1 MTQLVGILGYPLA
14 HSISPAVQQAAFD
27 HYGLPV
33 RYEAWPTPPDALG
46 DEVSKL
52 REEKY
57 LGASVTIPHK
67 EGVGAYLDGV
77 DAWAASIGAVNTIVR
92 AGSDLLGYNTDA
104 YGFIKSLKE
113 IGSFDPRDKRVLVLG
128 AGGAAR
134 AAVFG
139 LAKEGIASLI
149 IANRTLERA
158 QSLVEDIRGS
168 IAHVSA
174 VPMDE
179 AALEE
184 SSATADLIVNSTSIG
199 MAHGDAEGR
208 TPLDA
213 RLIPPGALVYDMVY
227 NPPETPLL
235 NEARKAGAR
244 TLGGLPM
251 LIYQGEAAFQR
262 WTGRDAPV
270 EVMFRAGRAAL
281 ASFSATA

>member
-67 EGVGAYLDGV
+67 EGVGVYLDGV

-92 AGSDLLGYNTDA
+92 SGRLIMGYNTDA
-104 YGFIKSLKE
+104 YGFIESLKE
-113 IGSFDPRDKRVLVLG
+113 IGGLDPQDKRVLVLG

-139 LAKEGIASLI
+139 LAKEGISSLI
-149 IANRTLERA
+149 IANRTLHRA
-158 QSLVEDIRGS
+158 RSLVEDIRGS

-174 VPMDE
+174 VSMDE

-184 SSATADLIVNSTSIG
+184 SSATADLIVNSTSVG

-227 NPPETPLL
+227 NPSETPLL

-281 ASFSATA
+281 AGFSATA

>member
-1 MTQLVGILGYPLA
+1 MTQLAGILGYPLA
-14 HSISPAVQQAAFD
+14 HSLSPAVQQAAFD

-33 RYEAWPTPPDALG
+33 RYEAWPTPPDTLG

-67 EGVGAYLDGV
+67 EQVGVYLDGV
-77 DAWAASIGAVNTIVR
+77 DAWAASIGTVNTIVR
-92 AGSDLLGYNTDA
+92 EAGRIIGYNTDA
-104 YGFIKSLKE
+104 YGFIKPLKE
-113 IGSFDPRDKRVLVLG
+113 IGGFDPRGKKVLLLG

-139 LAKEGIASLI
+139 LAKESIAFLT

-158 QSLVEDIRGS
+158 QSLAEDVRGS
-168 IAHVSA
+168 IAHVST

-179 AALEE
+179 TALEE
-184 SSATADLIVNSTSIG
+184 ASATADLIVNSTSIG
-199 MAHGDAEGR
+199 MSHGDAEER
-208 TPLDA
+208 TPLDT
-213 RLIPPGALVYDMVY
+213 RLIPSRALVYDIVY

-235 NEARKAGAR
+235 IEARKAGAR

-251 LIYQGEAAFQR
+251 LIYQGAAAFQR

-270 EVMFRAGRAAL
+270 EVMFRAGKAAL
-281 ASFSATA
+281 ASTSR

>member
-33 RYEAWPTPPDALG
+33 RYEAWSTPPDALG

-52 REEKY
+52 REGKY

-77 DAWAASIGAVNTIVR
+77 DAWATSIGAVNTIVR
-92 AGSDLLGYNTDA
+92 EGSDLMGYNTDA

-113 IGSFDPRDKRVLVLG
+113 IGGFDPRGKRVLLLG

-139 LAKEGIASLI
+139 LATEGISSLV
-149 IANRTLERA
+149 IANRTLHRA
-158 QSLVEDIRGS
+158 RSLVEDIRGS

-174 VPMDE
+174 VSMDG

-213 RLIPPGALVYDMVY
+213 RLIPSRALAYDIVY

-262 WTGRDAPV
+262 WTGRDAPI

-281 ASFSATA
+281 ASFSATG